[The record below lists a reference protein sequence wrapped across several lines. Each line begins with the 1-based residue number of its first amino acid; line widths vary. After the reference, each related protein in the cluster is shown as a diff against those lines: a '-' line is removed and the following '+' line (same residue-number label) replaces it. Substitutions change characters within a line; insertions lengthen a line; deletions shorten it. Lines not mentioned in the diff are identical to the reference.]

1 MKSKV
6 LIVPFKESFHLFFQQ
21 KRNLCGLQ
29 LTVDF
34 FFIIIMLTKAEEGHF
49 ILRKRLKVMVKMF
62 VFFILVQSDSQLH

>member
-21 KRNLCGLQ
+21 KWNLCGLQ

-34 FFIIIMLTKAEEGHF
+34 FIMLTKAEEGLF
-49 ILRKRLKVMVKMF
+49 IVRKRLKVMVKMF
-62 VFFILVQSDSQLH
+62 VFFILVQSDSHLH